1 MTPFQGVRIPSRQME
16 SEGLTPDDLD
26 VRLRWPAADPEPV
39 VTGESAGER
48 AEQSASEE
56 QPAISTGTISSTDLA
71 LMGRVDVTHA
81 ALASIAMRLDALTSA
96 TAALRSL
103 FGDRLTD
110 YGEHVARVQASSSR
124 DLEELRRLH
133 ELTLAQIDT
142 SLNETEEAIRRLDRA
157 AGTLLVRFDDLGA
170 SVGDGLDR
178 LSHRLDDLAGQV
190 EGRPDVDLTPVTT
203 HLQHLETLT
212 TQLADRPQP
221 DLDELATVLAQVRE
235 RLQPAPA
242 PDPAS
247 DPAALH
253 AAGVTAAL
261 ERLEH
266 AIALLAA
273 RDAGPDEDSG
283 ELEQMRETLER
294 LATAQA
300 ADLEQVLEAIEEIGR
315 RETPASPTDVAS
327 GFARLDA
334 KIDQLP
340 TGADPDLVDLVA
352 RLNARVD
359 EMAEQV
365 RSGTDLSA
373 VDKAVSRLE
382 RKLDVMAKRPA
393 DAPPAGGAAV
403 LAAIEVLTA
412 QVETLRRRIAL
423 RGRQGPL
430 LDAAA
435 IETVAEAV
443 ARKLAP
449 VPPMAEAPPAAER
462 RRGRRA

>member
-1 MTPFQGVRIPSRQME
+1 ME
-16 SEGLTPDDLD
+16 SEGLPPDDLD
-26 VRLRWPAADPEPV
+26 VRLQWPGGNPDPVSP
-39 VTGESAGER
+39 GESGRQPE
-48 AEQSASEE
+48 EQSDPGE
-56 QPAISTGTISSTDLA
+56 QPAISTGSTSSTDLA

-133 ELTLAQIDT
+133 ERTLAQIDT

-157 AGTLLVRFDDLGA
+157 AGTLLSRFDDLDG
-170 SVGDGLDR
+170 SVGDRLDR
-178 LSHRLDDLAGQV
+178 LSQHFETLTTQLAD
-190 EGRPDVDLTPVTT
+190 RPDVDLTPLTT
-203 HLQHLETLT
+203 HLQHLEALT
-212 TQLADRPQP
+212 TQFADRPQP
-221 DLDELATVLAQVRE
+221 DLDELARVLAEVRE
-235 RLQPAPA
+235 RLQPAPVA
-242 PDPAS
+242 DPAS
-247 DPAALH
+247 DPAAIH
-253 AAGVTAAL
+253 AASVTAAL

-266 AIALLAA
+266 AISGLAA

-283 ELEQMRETLER
+283 ELDHVRDTLER

-300 ADLEQVLEAIEEIGR
+300 ADLERVLEAIEEIGR
-315 RETPASPTDVAS
+315 RETPASHTDMAS

-334 KIDQLP
+334 KMEGLP
-340 TGADPDLVDLVA
+340 TGSNSELVDLVA
-352 RLNARVD
+352 QLNTRVD
-359 EMAEQV
+359 ELAEQM

-373 VDKAVSRLE
+373 VDKAVSRLD
-382 RKLDVMAKRPA
+382 RKLDVMAKRPSEPTPA
-393 DAPPAGGAAV
+393 AGGAAI
-403 LAAIEVLTA
+403 LAAIEALTA

-435 IETVAEAV
+435 LETVAEAV

-449 VPPMAEAPPAAER
+449 VPPMAEVPPASER